1 MDKSNENKKTW
12 TEEERLELA
21 AKLDA
26 ELDEY
31 INSLEKKSYT
41 EGWAEDK
48 WQEEMEKHP
57 FFMKKP
63 PEPGDELS
71 PLMEGLQ
78 QLKYGKDENTPEEL
92 ANNYKEDGNFNYK
105 YKKYRLAILSYTEG
119 IRTKCKDNDLMAQLY
134 NNRAAAHFMLQN
146 YRSSLNDCKLALK
159 FKSQYSKALNRAA
172 ICNFHIKDYDQC
184 IDLCDQFLDQNPTDK
199 TILKLK
205 SDAIIARER
214 LQRDKRKQVKLEKK
228 LDKEDERLL
237 EIISRKGINLELT
250 NDKQKL
256 DLRDLEPQVPQIAQ
270 SRVHFDEKDKLVWPV
285 MILYPETQQTD
296 FIQNFHEDTLLIEQL
311 IELFEEPPE
320 WDVEHRYT
328 INNINVYFEGKNK
341 CSVHKVDI
349 QLTLDQILR
358 DKRFIV
364 RGGTPAFLIFIKSSE
379 AEKCFLT
386 NY

>member
-78 QLKYGKDENTPEEL
+78 QLKYGKDENTPEGTLFLIIYKLLPTLVFIKYLLLLIIIHLNYSSKHAMLVSDTKYSFSYTEL

-146 YRSSLNDCKLALK
+146 YR
-159 FKSQYSKALNRAA
+159 
-172 ICNFHIKDYDQC
+172 
-184 IDLCDQFLDQNPTDK
+184 
-199 TILKLK
+199 
-205 SDAIIARER
+205 
-214 LQRDKRKQVKLEKK
+214 
-228 LDKEDERLL
+228 
-237 EIISRKGINLELT
+237 
-250 NDKQKL
+250 
-256 DLRDLEPQVPQIAQ
+256 
-270 SRVHFDEKDKLVWPV
+270 
-285 MILYPETQQTD
+285 
-296 FIQNFHEDTLLIEQL
+296 
-311 IELFEEPPE
+311 
-320 WDVEHRYT
+320 
-328 INNINVYFEGKNK
+328 
-341 CSVHKVDI
+341 
-349 QLTLDQILR
+349 
-358 DKRFIV
+358 
-364 RGGTPAFLIFIKSSE
+364 
-379 AEKCFLT
+379 
-386 NY
+386 